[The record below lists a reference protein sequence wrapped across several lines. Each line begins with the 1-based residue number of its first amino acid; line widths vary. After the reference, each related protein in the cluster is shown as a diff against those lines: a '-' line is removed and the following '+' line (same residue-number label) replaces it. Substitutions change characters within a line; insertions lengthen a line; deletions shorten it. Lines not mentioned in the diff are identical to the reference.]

1 MFDGEGHIMSHTHT
15 LQDGPC
21 ALCDANTEQV
31 HKEDQPS
38 LSRRAALA
46 ASAGASAFA
55 TGGFFDASAKA
66 QSTRPENIPSGQYV
80 IEAGWLLTEID
91 GRHELLRDTSVLVDG
106 DRIAKISAGRIA
118 GTYNRIEAHK
128 HIVTPGFI
136 SGHTHACTAT
146 PTRGLIENGRRPSGR
161 RPQELV
167 EQLTDSELDKLT
179 AYNVAELLR
188 GGTTTHVE
196 MSLSLRQAQSYVR
209 VAEAWGV
216 RGYPGGM
223 IPGTARLGPIWART
237 DDQVLL
243 ESEQGTLKEV
253 ADNLAFAKEKMGAS
267 DGRIQ
272 PMMTPHATDTHT
284 PATMAAIAAAVKELG
299 TGLHI
304 HLSQSAVE
312 TERVKRLWGVTPTQ
326 WLDSF
331 GLLDG
336 TVFGAHMGGLDWD
349 IDPAILVERGVV
361 LAHCPS
367 AGGAGGF
374 SQNYP
379 EALAAG
385 IAVNIGIDTH
395 SNDYLENLKL
405 AVLYGQARYTLLKD
419 GAQAV
424 KWPTAWT
431 ALRNAT
437 SVPAAALKRDDIGR
451 LVEGAKADLVAI
463 DVSGFLVGSGA
474 LPPEP
479 LNNLLYA
486 NGLMVRHVITDGLI
500 QVHDGHLVVDDEERV
515 MSDGGLIMASIY
527 DQLRSENWFTPLPR
541 E

>member
-1 MFDGEGHIMSHTHT
+1 MSHTHT

-21 ALCDANTEQV
+21 ALCDASPEQA
-31 HKEDQPS
+31 HEEDRPS
-38 LSRRAALA
+38 LSRRTALA
-46 ASAGASAFA
+46 ATAGVSAFA
-55 TGGFFDASAKA
+55 ASGLSSAPTKA
-66 QSTRPENIPSGQYV
+66 QSARPENIPSGQYV

-91 GRHELLRDTSVLVDG
+91 GQHELLRDTSVLIDG
-106 DRIAKISAGRIA
+106 DRIAKISTGRIA
-118 GTYNRIEAHK
+118 GNYTRIEAHK

-146 PTRGLIENGRRPSGR
+146 PTRGLIENGRRPNNR

-167 EQLTDSELDKLT
+167 EQLTDNELDKLT

-237 DDQVLL
+237 NDQVLL
-243 ESEQGTLKEV
+243 ESEQGTLKEI
-253 ADNLAFAKEKMGAS
+253 ADNLAFAKEKMGAG

-326 WLDSF
+326 WLDGF

-349 IDPAILVERGVV
+349 VDPAILVERGVV

-500 QVHDGHLVVDDEERV
+500 QVYDGHLVVDDEERV
-515 MSDGGLIMASIY
+515 VSDGGLIMASIY
-527 DQLRSENWFTPLPR
+527 EQLRSENWFTPLPR
-541 E
+541 D

>member
-1 MFDGEGHIMSHTHT
+1 MTHPHLSH
-15 LQDGPC
+15 DGPC
-21 ALCDANTEQV
+21 ALCASGPSDI
-31 HKEDQPS
+31 EDTAEPL
-38 LSRRAALA
+38 LSRRAALSS
-46 ASAGASAFA
+46 ASIASAFI
-55 TGGFFDASAKA
+55 GSGIASSVVNA
-66 QSTRPENIPSGQYV
+66 QDRTLEKVPSGQYV
-80 IEAGWLLTEID
+80 IEAGWLLIEEN
-91 GRHELLRDTSVLVDG
+91 GRQELMRDASVLVDG
-106 DRIAKISAGRIA
+106 DRIGKVTKGRLS
-118 GTYNRIEAHK
+118 GNYTRIDAHR
-128 HIVTPGFI
+128 HLVTPGFI

-146 PTRGLIENGRRPSGR
+146 PTRGLIENGRRPNNR

-167 EQLTDSELDKLT
+167 EQLTDDDLDKLT

-243 ESEQGTLKEV
+243 ESEEGTLKEI
-253 ADNLAFAKEKMGAS
+253 ADNLDFAKSKMGAS

-272 PMMTPHATDTHT
+272 PMMAPHATDTHT
-284 PATMAAIAAAVKELG
+284 PATMAAIATAVEELG

-304 HLSQSAVE
+304 HLSQSSTE
-312 TERVKRLWGVTPTQ
+312 TERVKRLWGATPTQ

-331 GLLDG
+331 GLLNG

-349 IDPAILVERGVV
+349 VDPAILIERGVV

-385 IAVNIGIDTH
+385 IEVNIGIDTH

-405 AVLYGQARYTLLKD
+405 AVLYGQARYSLLKD
-419 GAQAV
+419 GARPVQH
-424 KWPTAWT
+424 PTAWT

-451 LVEGAKADLVAI
+451 IIEGAKADLVAI
-463 DVSGFLVGSGA
+463 DVSGPLVGSGT

-486 NGLMVRHVITDGLI
+486 NGLMVRHVITDGLVQI
-500 QVHDGHLVVDDEERV
+500 YDGRLAVADETRV
-515 MSDGGLIMASIY
+515 ISDGGQVMAGIY
-527 DQLRSENWFTPLPR
+527 DQLQAENWFTPLPR

>member
-1 MFDGEGHIMSHTHT
+1 MTTPLYMS
-15 LQDGPC
+15 DGPC
-21 ALCDANTEQV
+21 ALCGLDIREHDHTTQ
-31 HKEDQPS
+31 QRI
-38 LSRRAALA
+38 SRRSALTA
-46 ASAGASAFA
+46 VGAASAFA
-55 TGGFFDASAKA
+55 GTSFTSRKSLA
-66 QSTRPENIPSGQYV
+66 QRPERADIPTGEFV
-80 IEAGWLLTEID
+80 VEAGWLLVEQNGTHALIQN
-91 GRHELLRDTSVLVDG
+91 GSVLVSG
-106 DRIAKISAGRIA
+106 GLIAKVSADRIAGDYKRID
-118 GTYNRIEAHK
+118 AHK

-146 PTRGLIENGRRPSGR
+146 PTRGLIENGRRPNNR

-167 EQLTDSELDKLT
+167 EQLSDSDQDKLT

-188 GGTTTHVE
+188 SGTTTHVE
-196 MSLSLRQAQSYVR
+196 MSLSLRQAQAYVR

-223 IPGTARLGPIWART
+223 IPGSNRLEPIWSRT

-243 ESEQGTLKEV
+243 DSEDGTLDEI
-253 ADNLAFAKEKMGAS
+253 AANLAFAKEKMGAS
-267 DGRIQ
+267 EGRIL
-272 PMMTPHATDTHT
+272 PMMAPHATDTHT
-284 PATMAAIAAAVKELG
+284 PATMAALAAAVKELG

-304 HLSQSAVE
+304 HLSQSGQE
-312 TERVKRLWGVTPTQ
+312 TERVKRMWGVTPTQ
-326 WLDSF
+326 WLESF

-336 TVFGAHMGGLDWD
+336 TVFGAHMGGLDWT
-349 IDPAILVERGVV
+349 IDPEILIKKGVV

-405 AVLYGQARYTLLKD
+405 AVLYGQARYAILRNGPQPIKN
-419 GAQAV
+419 
-424 KWPTAWT
+424 PTMWT

-437 SVPAAALKRDDIGR
+437 SVPADALKRKDIGR
-451 LVEGAKADLVAI
+451 IVEGAKADLISI
-463 DVSGFLVGSGA
+463 DVSGFLVGGGT

-479 LNNLLYA
+479 VNNLLYA
-486 NGLMVRHVITDGLI
+486 NGLMVKHVITEGYV
-500 QVHDGHLVVDDEERV
+500 QVFGGVLVVDDESRV
-515 MSDGGLIMASIY
+515 LEDGGAVMASIY
-527 DQLRSENWFTPLPR
+527 DQLRAEDWFSALPR

>member
-1 MFDGEGHIMSHTHT
+1 MSESHIH
-15 LQDGPC
+15 DGPC
-21 ALCDANTEQV
+21 ALCSA
-31 HKEDQPS
+31 HGGGGQPS
-38 LSRRAALA
+38 SEGVSRRQIL
-46 ASAGASAFA
+46 SVAGAA
-55 TGGFFDASAKA
+55 TAYTGLIQNAQAS
-66 QSTRPENIPSGQYV
+66 SLVRSDIPKGKYV
-80 IEAGWLLTEID
+80 IEAGWLLTESEQ
-91 GRHELLRDTSVLVDG
+91 GHELVQDASVLVSG
-106 DRIAKISAGRIA
+106 DRIARISTSPITGNYTRVDAR
-118 GTYNRIEAHK
+118 K

-146 PTRGLIENGRRPSGR
+146 PTRGLIENGRRPNNR

-167 EQLTDSELDKLT
+167 EQLTDEDMDKLT

-188 GGTTTHVE
+188 SGTTTHVE

-223 IPGTARLGPIWART
+223 IPGTNILGPIWART
-237 DDQVLL
+237 DDQVLFDAEAAIL
-243 ESEQGTLKEV
+243 DEV
-253 ADNLAFAKEKMGAS
+253 AANLAFAKEKMGAG
-267 DGRIQ
+267 DGRIL
-272 PMMTPHATDTHT
+272 PMMAPHATDTHT
-284 PATMAAIAAAVKELG
+284 PETMTALAKAVNELG

-304 HLSQSAVE
+304 HLSQSQTE
-312 TERVKRLWGVTPTQ
+312 TERVKRLWGMTPTQ

-349 IDPAILVERGVV
+349 VDPEILIKKGVV

-385 IAVNIGIDTH
+385 MQVNIGIDTH
-395 SNDYLENLKL
+395 SNDYMENLKL
-405 AVLYGQARYTLLKD
+405 AVLYGQARYVLLR
-419 GAQAV
+419 GGPRPV
-424 KWPTAWT
+424 KMPTIWT
-431 ALRNAT
+431 AMRNAT
-437 SVPAAALKRDDIGR
+437 SVPAQALNRDDIGR

-463 DVSGFLVGSGA
+463 DVSGLLVGGGA

-486 NGLMVRHVITDGLI
+486 NGMMVRHVITDGHI
-500 QVHDGHLVVDDEERV
+500 QVFDGHLVADNEERV
-515 MSDGGLIMASIY
+515 VSDGGAVMAAIY

>member
-1 MFDGEGHIMSHTHT
+1 MTTT
-15 LQDGPC
+15 LPDTDGPC
-21 ALCDANTEQV
+21 ALCGSSHNPEKDG
-31 HKEDQPS
+31 DLS
-38 LSRRAALA
+38 ISRRQALTTTAASTALA
-46 ASAGASAFA
+46 VGLTSLQARAASHEPD
-55 TGGFFDASAKA
+55 TV
-66 QSTRPENIPSGQYV
+66 PSGEFV

-91 GRHELLRDTSVLVDG
+91 GKHELLGDASVLVSG
-106 DRIAKISAGRIA
+106 DRIARVSTDRIA
-118 GTYNRIEAHK
+118 GNYTRIDARTQLL
-128 HIVTPGFI
+128 VPGFI

-146 PTRGLIENGRRPSGR
+146 PTRGLIEGGRRPNNR

-167 EQLTDSELDKLT
+167 EALSDDDLDRLT

-188 GGTTTHVE
+188 GGTTTHLE

-223 IPGTARLGPIWART
+223 IPGSAILGPIWART
-237 DDQVLL
+237 DDQVLFDA
-243 ESEQGTLKEV
+243 EDAIMDEV
-253 ADNLAFAKEKMGAS
+253 AANLAYANSKMGAS
-267 DGRIQ
+267 DGRIL

-284 PATMAAIAAAVKELG
+284 PKTMAAVAEAVKELG

-304 HLSQSAVE
+304 HLSQSGTE
-312 TERVKRLWGVTPTQ
+312 TERVKRLWGMTPTQ

-336 TVFGAHMGGLDWD
+336 PVFGAHMGGLDWD
-349 IDPAILVERGVV
+349 IDPAILIERGVV
-361 LAHCPS
+361 LSHCPS

-385 IAVNIGIDTH
+385 MQVNIGIDTH

-405 AVLYGQARYTLLKD
+405 AVLYGQARTVLQQRNGGLPVSY
-419 GAQAV
+419 
-424 KWPTAWT
+424 PTIWT

-437 SVPAAALKRDDIGR
+437 QIPAAALKRDDIGR
-451 LVEGAKADLVAI
+451 ITEGAKADLVSI
-463 DVSGFLVGSGA
+463 DVSGLLVGGGA

-486 NGLMVRHVITDGLI
+486 NGMMVRHVMTDGRI
-500 QVHDGHLVVDDEERV
+500 QIFDGHLVADDEHRV
-515 MSDGGLIMASIY
+515 VDEGGQVMAAIY
-527 DQLRSENWFTPLPR
+527 DQLRAEDWFVPLPR

>member
-1 MFDGEGHIMSHTHT
+1 MSHTHT
-15 LQDGPC
+15 FHDGPC
-21 ALCDANTEQV
+21 ALCDASPEQD
-31 HKEDQPS
+31 EERRPT
-38 LSRRAALA
+38 LSRREALA
-46 ASAGASAFA
+46 ATAGVSAFA
-55 TGGFFDASAKA
+55 SGGFPGTPVNA
-66 QSTRPENIPSGQYV
+66 QSTRPEIVPSDQYV

-91 GRHELLRDTSVLVDG
+91 GRHELLRDTSVLIDG
-106 DRIAKISAGRIA
+106 DRIAKISADRIA
-118 GTYNRIEAHK
+118 GNYTRIEAHK

-146 PTRGLIENGRRPSGR
+146 PTRGLIENGRRPNNR

-167 EQLTDSELDKLT
+167 EQLTDTELDKLT

-196 MSLSLRQAQSYVR
+196 MSLSLRQAKSYVR

-237 DDQVLL
+237 DDQVLH
-243 ESEQGTLKEV
+243 ESEQGTLKEI
-253 ADNLAFAKEKMGAS
+253 ADNLAFAKEKMGAG
-267 DGRIQ
+267 DNRIQ
-272 PMMTPHATDTHT
+272 PMMAPHATDTHT

-304 HLSQSAVE
+304 HLSQSALE
-312 TERVKRLWGVTPTQ
+312 TERVKRLWNVTPTQ

-336 TVFGAHMGGLDWD
+336 TVFGAHMGGLDWN

-405 AVLYGQARYTLLKD
+405 AVLYGQARYALLK
-419 GAQAV
+419 GGEQAV
-424 KWPTAWT
+424 KWPTVWT

-437 SVPAAALKRDDIGR
+437 TVPATALKRDDIGR
-451 LVEGAKADLVAI
+451 IVEGAKADLLAI

-479 LNNLLYA
+479 LNNMLYA
-486 NGLMVRHVITDGLI
+486 NGLMVRHVITDGLV
-500 QVHDGHLVVDDEERV
+500 QVYDGHLVVADEDRV
-515 MSDGGLIMASIY
+515 ASDGGLIMASIY
-527 DQLRSENWFTPLPR
+527 DQLRLENWFTPLPR
-541 E
+541 D

>member
-1 MFDGEGHIMSHTHT
+1 MIMIHQHP
-15 LQDGPC
+15 QIDGPC
-21 ALCDANTEQV
+21 ALCTTEDV
-31 HKEDQPS
+31 PAEHAPGP
-38 LSRRAALA
+38 LLNRRQALV
-46 ASAGASAFA
+46 A
-55 TGGFFDASAKA
+55 TGGASGLLASSLTPVSAKA
-66 QSTRPENIPSGQYV
+66 ASHEQSGVPTGEFV
-80 IEAGWLLTEID
+80 IEAGWVLTEID
-91 GRHELLRDTSVLVDG
+91 GQHELLGDASVLVSG
-106 DRIAKISAGRIA
+106 DRIARVSEERID
-118 GTYNRIEAHK
+118 GDYSRIDACK
-128 HIVTPGFI
+128 QLLVPGFI

-146 PTRGLIENGRRPSGR
+146 PTRGLIEGGRRPSNR

-167 EQLTDSELDKLT
+167 EALNDDDLDKLT

-188 GGTTTHVE
+188 GGTTTHLE

-223 IPGTARLGPIWART
+223 IPGSAILGPIWARS
-237 DDQVLL
+237 DDQVLFDAEDAIL
-243 ESEQGTLKEV
+243 DEV
-253 ADNLAFAKEKMGAS
+253 AANLAYAKSKMGTS
-267 DGRIQ
+267 DGRII

-284 PATMAAIAAAVKELG
+284 PKTMAAIADAVKELG

-304 HLSQSAVE
+304 HLSQSATE
-312 TERVKRLWGVTPTQ
+312 TERVKRLWGMTPTQ

-336 TVFGAHMGGLDWD
+336 PVFGAHMGGLDWD
-349 IDPAILVERGVV
+349 VDPSILIERGVV
-361 LAHCPS
+361 LSHCPS
-367 AGGAGGF
+367 AGGAGGY

-385 IAVNIGIDTH
+385 MQVNIGIDTH

-405 AVLYGQARYTLLKD
+405 AVLYGQARYVLQQRNGGRRVTY
-419 GAQAV
+419 
-424 KWPTAWT
+424 PTIWT

-437 SVPAAALKRDDIGR
+437 QVPAAALKRKDIGR
-451 LVEGAKADLVAI
+451 ITEGAKADLVSI
-463 DVSGFLVGSGA
+463 DVSGLLVGGGA

-486 NGLMVRHVITDGLI
+486 NGMMVRHVMTDGRI
-500 QVHDGHLVVDDEERV
+500 QIYDGHLVADEEQRV
-515 MSDGGLIMASIY
+515 IQEGGQVMAAIY
-527 DQLRSENWFTPLPR
+527 DELRNEDWFVPLLR

>member
-1 MFDGEGHIMSHTHT
+1 MTNPPF
-15 LQDGPC
+15 LNDGPC
-21 ALCDANTEQV
+21 ALCGTDTSEHTSPHAQV
-31 HKEDQPS
+31 
-38 LSRRAALA
+38 SRRSALSAVGGMSALIGSGYATRNAQA
-46 ASAGASAFA
+46 AS
-55 TGGFFDASAKA
+55 
-66 QSTRPENIPSGQYV
+66 RNHPNIPTGEYV
-80 IEAGWLLTEID
+80 IEAGWVLTERE
-91 GRHELLRDTSVLVDG
+91 GRHELVRNASILVSG
-106 DRIAKISAGRIA
+106 DRIARIAEGRIA
-118 GTYNRIEAHK
+118 GTYTRIDAQK
-128 HIVTPGFI
+128 HLVTPGFI

-146 PTRGLIENGRRPSGR
+146 PTRGLIENGRRPNNR

-167 EQLTDSELDKLT
+167 EQLTDTDLDNLT

-188 GGTTTHVE
+188 SGTTTHVE

-243 ESEQGTLKEV
+243 ESELGTLEEI
-253 ADNLAFAKEKMGAS
+253 AANLAFAKSKMGAA
-267 DGRIQ
+267 DGRIL
-272 PMMTPHATDTHT
+272 PMMAPHATDTHT
-284 PATMAAIAAAVKELG
+284 PATIAAIAAAAKELG

-304 HLSQSAVE
+304 HLSQSGQE
-312 TERVKRLWGVTPTQ
+312 TERVKRLWGMTPTQ

-331 GLLDG
+331 GLLDN

-349 IDPAILVERGVV
+349 IDPALLIARGVV

-405 AVLYGQARYTLLKD
+405 AVLYGQARYALLKD
-419 GAQAV
+419 GSRAV
-424 KWPTAWT
+424 KNPTMWT
-431 ALRNAT
+431 AMRNAT
-437 SVPAAALKRDDIGR
+437 TVPAAALKRDDIGR
-451 LVEGAKADLVAI
+451 VTEGAKADLVAI
-463 DVSGFLVGSGA
+463 DVSGPLVGSGT

-486 NGLMVRHVITDGLI
+486 NGMMVRHVITDGLI
-500 QVHDGHLVVDDEERV
+500 QVFDGHLVVDEEDHVIANGGRV
-515 MSDGGLIMASIY
+515 MAAIY
-527 DQLRSENWFTPLPR
+527 DQLQSEGWFTPLSR

>member
-1 MFDGEGHIMSHTHT
+1 MNDSLVSH
-15 LQDGPC
+15 DGPC
-21 ALCDANTEQV
+21 ALCGTDIEPRSFDGKSKV
-31 HKEDQPS
+31 
-38 LSRRAALA
+38 SRRNALSFTGGVTTALA
-46 ASAGASAFA
+46 
-55 TGGFFDASAKA
+55 GGLGIGKA
-66 QSTRPENIPSGQYV
+66 HSSSHDRTMVPSGEFV
-80 IEAGWLLTEID
+80 IEAGWVLTEKN
-91 GRHELLRDTSVLVDG
+91 GVHKLLGDASVLISG
-106 DRIAKISAGRIA
+106 DRIVKVESGRID
-118 GTYNRIEAHK
+118 GDYTRIDASK
-128 HIVTPGFI
+128 QLVVPGFI

-146 PTRGLIENGRRPSGR
+146 PTRGLIEGGRRPNNR

-167 EQLTDSELDKLT
+167 EQLTDDDLDTLT

-223 IPGTARLGPIWART
+223 IPGSRILGPIWART
-237 DDQVLL
+237 DDQVLFDAEDAIL
-243 ESEQGTLKEV
+243 EEV
-253 ADNLAFAKEKMGAS
+253 AANLAFAKSKMGAAG
-267 DGRIQ
+267 GRIL

-284 PATMAAIAAAVKELG
+284 PKTMAAIADAVKELG
-299 TGLHI
+299 TGIHI
-304 HLSQSAVE
+304 HLSQSSTE
-312 TERVKRLWGVTPTQ
+312 TERVKRLWGMTPTQ

-349 IDPAILVERGVV
+349 IDPAILIERGVV

-385 IAVNIGIDTH
+385 MAVNIGIDTH

-405 AVLYGQARYTLLKD
+405 AVLYGQARTILQQSN
-419 GAQAV
+419 GGRAV
-424 KWPTAWT
+424 KKPTIWT

-437 SVPAAALKRDDIGR
+437 QVPAAALKRDDIGR
-451 LVEGAKADLVAI
+451 ITLGTKADLVSI
-463 DVSGFLVGSGA
+463 DISGLLVGGGT

-486 NGLMVRHVITDGLI
+486 NGMMVRHVMTDGRLQI
-500 QVHDGHLVVDDEERV
+500 FDGHLVADNEDRVTDE
-515 MSDGGLIMASIY
+515 GGQVMASIY
-527 DQLRSENWFTPLPR
+527 DQLHSEKWFTPLPR

>member
-1 MFDGEGHIMSHTHT
+1 MPAPHTHVDI
-15 LQDGPC
+15 QDGPC
-21 ALCDANTEQV
+21 ALCSSSVPVDT
-31 HKEDQPS
+31 QPQS
-38 LSRRAALA
+38 YSRRNALA
-46 ASAGASAFA
+46 AAGGASVAF
-55 TGGFFDASAKA
+55 GGLTRHARAAASAR
-66 QSTRPENIPSGQYV
+66 SDIPSDEYV
-80 IEAGWLLTEID
+80 IEAGWLLTE
-91 GRHELLRDTSVLVDG
+91 GEQGHELMQDASVLVSG
-106 DRIAKISAGRIA
+106 DRIVRVTSGNIS
-118 GTYNRIEAHK
+118 GTYTRVDARK

-146 PTRGLIENGRRPSGR
+146 PTRGLIENGRRPNNR
-161 RPQELV
+161 RPQELI
-167 EQLTDSELDKLT
+167 EQLTDDDMDKLT

-188 GGTTTHVE
+188 SGTTTHVE

-223 IPGTARLGPIWART
+223 IPGTNILGPIWART

-243 ESEQGTLKEV
+243 EAEDDILAEI
-253 ADNLAFAKEKMGAS
+253 AANLAFSKEKMGAS
-267 DGRIQ
+267 DGRIL
-272 PMMTPHATDTHT
+272 PMMSPHATDTHT
-284 PATMAAIAAAVKELG
+284 PTTMSALASAVKELG

-304 HLSQSAVE
+304 HLSQSQTE
-312 TERVKRLWGVTPTQ
+312 TDRVKRMWGMTPTQ

-349 IDPAILVERGVV
+349 IDPEILIKKGVV

-385 IAVNIGIDTH
+385 MQVNIGIDTH
-395 SNDYLENLKL
+395 SNDYMENLKL
-405 AVLYGQARYTLLKD
+405 AVLYGQARYVLLRD
-419 GAQAV
+419 GPRPV
-424 KWPTAWT
+424 KQPTMWT
-431 ALRNAT
+431 AIRNAT
-437 SVPAAALKRDDIGR
+437 SIPAAALKRDDIGR
-451 LVEGAKADLVAI
+451 IVEGAKADLVAI
-463 DVSGFLVGSGA
+463 DVSGLLVGGGA

-486 NGLMVRHVITDGLI
+486 NGMMVRHVITDGHI
-500 QVHDGHLVVDDEERV
+500 QVYDGHLVADDEQRV
-515 MSDGGLIMASIY
+515 VSEGGAVMASIY
-527 DQLRSENWFTPLPR
+527 DQLRAEGWFTPLPR

>member
-1 MFDGEGHIMSHTHT
+1 MPQHHSH
-15 LQDGPC
+15 DGPC
-21 ALCDANTEQV
+21 ALCSTIDV
-31 HKEDQPS
+31 DQS
-38 LSRRAALA
+38 ASVSRRNALA
-46 ASAGASAFA
+46 AVGGASAA
-55 TGGFFDASAKA
+55 LGALAHSAYAASPA
-66 QSTRPENIPSGQYV
+66 RGDIPSGEYV
-80 IEAGWLLTEID
+80 IEAGWLLIE
-91 GRHELLRDTSVLVDG
+91 GAQGHELLQDASVLVSG
-106 DRIAKISAGRIA
+106 DRIAKVAKGRIA
-118 GTYNRIEAHK
+118 GSYKRVDASK

-146 PTRGLIENGRRPSGR
+146 PTRGLIENGRRPNNR

-167 EQLTDSELDKLT
+167 EQLTNDDMDKLT

-223 IPGTARLGPIWART
+223 IPGTNILGPIWART
-237 DDQVLL
+237 DDQILL
-243 ESEQGTLKEV
+243 DAE
-253 ADNLAFAKEKMGAS
+253 ADILAEIAANLAFAKDKMGAA
-267 DGRIQ
+267 DGRIL
-272 PMMTPHATDTHT
+272 PMMAPHATDTHT
-284 PATMAAIAAAVKELG
+284 PATMTALAKAVKDLG

-304 HLSQSAVE
+304 HLSQSQTE
-312 TERVKRLWGVTPTQ
+312 TDRVKRMWGMTPTQ

-349 IDPAILVERGVV
+349 IDPEILINKGVV

-385 IAVNIGIDTH
+385 MQVNIGIDTH
-395 SNDYLENLKL
+395 SNDYMENLKL
-405 AVLYGQARYTLLKD
+405 AVLYGQARYVLLRD
-419 GAQAV
+419 GPQPV
-424 KWPTAWT
+424 KQPTMWT
-431 ALRNAT
+431 AMRNAT
-437 SVPAAALKRDDIGR
+437 SVPAAALRRDDIGR
-451 LVEGAKADLVAI
+451 LTEGAKADMVAI
-463 DVSGFLVGSGA
+463 DVSGLLVGSGA

-479 LNNLLYA
+479 MNNLLYA
-486 NGLMVRHVITDGLI
+486 NGMMVRHVITDGYVQI
-500 QVHDGHLVVDDEERV
+500 YNGHLLADDEQRV
-515 MSDGGLIMASIY
+515 INEGGAVMAAIY

>member
-1 MFDGEGHIMSHTHT
+1 MRHTHHD
-15 LQDGPC
+15 LNAGDIHDGPC
-21 ALCDANTEQV
+21 ALCAMSPEISTHHDTQQKPAF
-31 HKEDQPS
+31 
-38 LSRRAALA
+38 SRRSALL
-46 ASAGASAFA
+46 A
-55 TGGFFDASAKA
+55 TGGAAAAFGALNR
-66 QSTRPENIPSGQYV
+66 STRAATITRADIPSDEYV
-80 IEAGWLLTEID
+80 VEAGWLLVERERGHDLIQN
-91 GRHELLRDTSVLVDG
+91 GSILVSG
-106 DRIAKISAGRIA
+106 DRIARVSSERITGNYA
-118 GTYNRIEAHK
+118 RVDARK

-146 PTRGLIENGRRPSGR
+146 PTRGLIENGRRPNNR

-167 EQLTDSELDKLT
+167 EQLTDDDMDKLT

-188 GGTTTHVE
+188 SGTTTHVE

-223 IPGTARLGPIWART
+223 IPGTNILGPIWART
-237 DDQVLL
+237 NDQILL
-243 ESEQGTLKEV
+243 DAEPAILKEIS
-253 ADNLAFAKEKMGAS
+253 DNLAFAKNKMGAAE
-267 DGRIQ
+267 GRIT
-272 PMMTPHATDTHT
+272 PMMSPHATDTHT
-284 PATMAAIAAAVKELG
+284 PATMQALANAVKELG

-304 HLSQSAVE
+304 HLSQSQTE
-312 TERVKRLWGVTPTQ
+312 TDRVKRMWGMTPTQ

-336 TVFGAHMGGLDWD
+336 TVFGAHMGGLDWQV
-349 IDPAILVERGVV
+349 DPQILIEKGVV

-385 IAVNIGIDTH
+385 MQVNIGIDTH
-395 SNDYLENLKL
+395 SNDYMENLKL
-405 AVLYGQARYTLLKD
+405 AVLYGQARYSLLR
-419 GAQAV
+419 GGPRPV
-424 KWPTAWT
+424 VNPTMWT
-431 ALRNAT
+431 AMKNAT
-437 SVPAAALKRDDIGR
+437 TVPAAALKRDDLGR
-451 LVEGAKADLVAI
+451 IAEGAKADLVAI
-463 DVSGFLVGSGA
+463 DVSGLLVGSGA

-486 NGLMVRHVITDGLI
+486 NGMMVRHVITDGYI
-500 QVHDGHLVVDDEERV
+500 QVFDGHLVADDEQRV
-515 MSDGGLIMASIY
+515 VAEGGAVMASIY
-527 DQLRSENWFTPLPR
+527 DQLRAENWFTPLPR

>member
-1 MFDGEGHIMSHTHT
+1 MMTTHS
-15 LQDGPC
+15 LASDGPC
-21 ALCDANTEQV
+21 ALCGTGTPHNDHVT
-31 HKEDQPS
+31 PPP
-38 LSRRAALA
+38 LSRRAALSAAGATTAFMGSTLAA
-46 ASAGASAFA
+46 ASAAHASSHGAEDVPA
-55 TGGFFDASAKA
+55 G
-66 QSTRPENIPSGQYV
+66 EYV
-80 IEAGWLLTEID
+80 IEAGWLLIEKN
-91 GRHELLRDTSVLVDG
+91 GRHELMRNASVLVSG
-106 DRIAKISAGRIA
+106 DRIAKITEGRIA
-118 GTYNRIEAHK
+118 GNYKRIDAHR
-128 HIVTPGFI
+128 HLVTPGFI

-146 PTRGLIENGRRPSGR
+146 PTRGLIENGRRPNNR

-167 EQLTDSELDKLT
+167 EQLNDNDLDKLT

-196 MSLSLRQAQSYVR
+196 MSLSLRQARSYVR

-237 DDQVLL
+237 EDQVLL
-243 ESEQGTLKEV
+243 DSEDGTLAEV
-253 ADNLAFAKEKMGAS
+253 AENLVFAKEKMGAAE
-267 DGRIQ
+267 GRIN

-304 HLSQSAVE
+304 HLSQSSVE
-312 TERVKRLWGVTPTQ
+312 TERVKRMWGMTPTQ

-336 TVFGAHMGGLDWD
+336 TVFGAHMGGLDWG
-349 IDPAILVERGVV
+349 IDPDILIEHGVV

-379 EALAAG
+379 EALASG

-405 AVLYGQARYTLLKD
+405 AVLYGQARYDLLKD
-419 GAQAV
+419 GPMPV
-424 KWPTAWT
+424 KRPTAWT
-431 ALRNAT
+431 AIRNAT
-437 SVPAAALKRDDIGR
+437 AVPAAALRRPDLGR
-451 LVEGAKADLVAI
+451 IVEGGKADIVAI
-463 DVSGFLVGSGA
+463 DVSGLLVGSGA

-486 NGLMVRHVITDGLI
+486 SGLMVRHVITDGLV
-500 QVHDGHLVVDDEERV
+500 QVFDGHLVVDDESQIVTEGGRV
-515 MSDGGLIMASIY
+515 MVAIY
-527 DQLRSENWFTPLPR
+527 EQLQTEGWFTPLPR

>member
-1 MFDGEGHIMSHTHT
+1 MTNPSPPF
-15 LQDGPC
+15 DGPC
-21 ALCDANTEQV
+21 ALCGTDSPHQDHEAAP
-31 HKEDQPS
+31 K
-38 LSRRAALA
+38 LSRRAALSAAGATSAFIGGTLAA
-46 ASAGASAFA
+46 ASSAHASSH
-55 TGGFFDASAKA
+55 GIQD
-66 QSTRPENIPSGQYV
+66 IPTDEYV
-80 IEAGWLLTEID
+80 VEAGWLLVEEN
-91 GRHELLRDTSVLVDG
+91 GVHELMRDASVLVSG
-106 DRIAKISAGRIA
+106 DRIAKIAEGRIA
-118 GTYNRIEAHK
+118 GDYKRIDAHK
-128 HIVTPGFI
+128 HLVTPGFI

-146 PTRGLIENGRRPSGR
+146 PTRGLIENGRRPNNR

-167 EQLTDSELDKLT
+167 EQLDDGDLDKLT

-243 ESEQGTLKEV
+243 DSEEGTLAEV
-253 ADNLAFAKEKMGAS
+253 AANLAFAKEKMGSA
-267 DGRIQ
+267 DGRIN
-272 PMMTPHATDTHT
+272 PMITPHATDTHT
-284 PATMAAIAAAVKELG
+284 PATMAAVAAAAKELG

-304 HLSQSAVE
+304 HLSQSSVE
-312 TERVKRLWGVTPTQ
+312 TERVKRMWGMTPTQ

-349 IDPAILVERGVV
+349 IDPAILIERGVV

-385 IAVNIGIDTH
+385 MDVNIGIDTH

-405 AVLYGQARYTLLKD
+405 AVLYGQARYDLMKD
-419 GAQAV
+419 GAVAV
-424 KWPTAWT
+424 KRPTAWT
-431 ALRNAT
+431 AIRNAT
-437 SVPAAALKRDDIGR
+437 TVPAAALRRSDIGR
-451 LVEGAKADLVAI
+451 IVEGAKADIVAI
-463 DVSGFLVGSGA
+463 DVSGPLVGSGA

-486 NGLMVRHVITDGLI
+486 NGMMVRHVITDGLV
-500 QVHDGHLVVDDEERV
+500 QVFDGHLVVDDESQVIAEGGQV
-515 MSDGGLIMASIY
+515 MGAIY
-527 DQLRSENWFTPLPR
+527 EQLQAEGWFTPLPR

>member
-1 MFDGEGHIMSHTHT
+1 MPAHSHY
-15 LQDGPC
+15 DGPC
-21 ALCDANTEQV
+21 ALCAAGTATDTEF
-31 HKEDQPS
+31 DPS
-38 LSRRAALA
+38 PVVSRRNVLA
-46 ASAGASAFA
+46 AAVASGTTALYANRTGATSIDRRAIPAG
-55 TGGFFDASAKA
+55 
-66 QSTRPENIPSGQYV
+66 EYV
-80 IEAGWLLTEID
+80 IEAGWLLID
-91 GRHELLRDTSVLVDG
+91 EGGRHELLEGASVLVEG
-106 DRIAKISAGRIA
+106 NRIAKVSAERISGTFQRIDA
-118 GTYNRIEAHK
+118 RRHL
-128 HIVTPGFI
+128 VTPGFI

-146 PTRGLIENGRRPSGR
+146 PTRGLIENGRRPNYR

-167 EQLTDSELDKLT
+167 EQLSDTDLDNLT

-188 GGTTTHVE
+188 GGTTTHLE

-243 ESEQGTLKEV
+243 DSEAGTLTEIT
-253 ADNLAFAKEKMGAS
+253 ANLDFAKSVMGAGE
-267 DGRIQ
+267 GRII
-272 PMMTPHATDTHT
+272 PMMAPHATDTHT
-284 PATMAAIAAAVKELG
+284 PATMAAISAALQELG

-304 HLSQSAVE
+304 HLSQSAQE
-312 TERVKRLWGVTPTQ
+312 TERVKRMWGMTPTQ

-336 TVFGAHMGGLDWD
+336 PVFGAHMGGLDWSV
-349 IDPAILVERGVV
+349 DPEILVNRGVV

-385 IAVNIGIDTH
+385 LAVNIGIDTH

-405 AVLYGQARYTLLKD
+405 AVLYGQARHALLRT
-419 GAQAV
+419 GSRPV
-424 KWPTAWT
+424 SRPTMWT

-437 SVPAAALKRDDIGR
+437 QVPAAALGRSDIGR
-451 LVEGAKADLVAI
+451 IAEGARADLVAI
-463 DVSGFLVGSGA
+463 DVSGLLVGGGT

-479 LNNLLYA
+479 VNNLLYA
-486 NGLMVRHVITDGLI
+486 NGMMVRHVITDGRI
-500 QVHDGHLVVDDEERV
+500 QIFDGTLAIDDEQRV
-515 MSDGGLIMASIY
+515 AAEGGAVMAAIY
-527 DQLRSENWFTPLPR
+527 DQLRSEGWFTSLPR

>member
-1 MFDGEGHIMSHTHT
+1 MSIKHTH
-15 LQDGPC
+15 DGPC
-21 ALCDANTEQV
+21 AICSSTEDDEPQ
-31 HKEDQPS
+31 HF
-38 LSRRAALA
+38 SRRNALA
-46 ASAGASAFA
+46 TVGGASAAF
-55 TGGFFDASAKA
+55 GGLTRSAHAASSSRADV
-66 QSTRPENIPSGQYV
+66 PSGEYV
-80 IEAGWLLTEID
+80 IEAGWLLIE
-91 GRHELLRDTSVLVDG
+91 GEKGHELMQDASVLVSG
-106 DRIAKISAGRIA
+106 DRIAQVAEGRISGNYARIDA
-118 GTYNRIEAHK
+118 GK

-146 PTRGLIENGRRPSGR
+146 PTRGLIENGRRPNNR

-167 EQLTDSELDKLT
+167 EQLTDADMDKLT

-209 VAEAWGV
+209 VAESWGV

-223 IPGTARLGPIWART
+223 IPGTNILGPIWART

-243 ESEQGTLKEV
+243 DAE
-253 ADNLAFAKEKMGAS
+253 ADILAEIAANLAFAKDKMGAA
-267 DGRIQ
+267 DGRIL
-272 PMMTPHATDTHT
+272 PMMAPHATDTHT
-284 PATMAAIAAAVKELG
+284 PATMTALAKAVNDLG

-304 HLSQSAVE
+304 HLSQSQTE
-312 TERVKRLWGVTPTQ
+312 TDRVKRMWGMTPTQ
-326 WLDSF
+326 WLDSY
-331 GLLDG
+331 GLLNG

-349 IDPAILVERGVV
+349 VDPEILIEKGVV

-385 IAVNIGIDTH
+385 MQVNIGIDTH
-395 SNDYLENLKL
+395 SNDYMENLKL
-405 AVLYGQARYTLLKD
+405 AVLYGQARYVLLRE
-419 GAQAV
+419 GPQPV
-424 KWPTAWT
+424 KMPTMWT
-431 ALRNAT
+431 AIRNAT
-437 SVPAAALKRDDIGR
+437 SIPAAALKRDDIGR
-451 LVEGAKADLVAI
+451 IAEGAKADLVAI
-463 DVSGFLVGSGA
+463 DVSGLLVGGGA

-486 NGLMVRHVITDGLI
+486 NGMMVRHVITDGYV
-500 QVHDGHLVVDDEERV
+500 QVHDGVFVADDEERV
-515 MSDGGLIMASIY
+515 ISEGGAVMAAIY
-527 DQLRSENWFTPLPR
+527 DQLRAENWFTPLPR